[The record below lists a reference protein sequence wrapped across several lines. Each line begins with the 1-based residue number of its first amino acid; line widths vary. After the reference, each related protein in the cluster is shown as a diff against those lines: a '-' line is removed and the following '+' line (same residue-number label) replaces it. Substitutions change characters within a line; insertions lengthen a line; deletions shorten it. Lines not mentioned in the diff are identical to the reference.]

1 MRHRNYIFFLLV
13 NLLLVGSAGAVR
25 PNLMRHHEITVQH
38 LRLGIGAMAF
48 EGSSGWLLS
57 LNNWSAGV
65 GAYYT
70 YWFTHHIGISAGG
83 SVSYLSHSEKLDD
96 FSSSSRGTI
105 SITNGTTAVP
115 YSATMSVATSEVSEN
130 QSYTMLEVPLQLSV
144 KANPLYANVG
154 MSFATTL
161 STYGAYVYSSSTYK
175 VTEIE
180 DLGVSLDGV
189 PLRSSV
195 AEGGSGDYYPS
206 SVRRPFFAM
215 VSAEVGWRF
224 NFDQCNMLSLS
235 LYGSYALNR
244 CRPDVAA
251 GEIVDVDNGVARR
264 LSPMQAGLVD
274 GYRYYTAG
282 FCIAYHAGFGNPL
295 LKKNGSKHGRGKK
308 KKKLESESA
317 NEILEIE

>member
-1 MRHRNYIFFLLV
+1 MKVRVKIFFLLA
-13 NLLLVGSAGAVR
+13 NLFIVGSAGAVR

-48 EGSSGWLLS
+48 EGGSGWLLS
-57 LNNWSAGV
+57 SNSWSAGV

-70 YWFTHHIGISAGG
+70 YWFSRHIGISAGG
-83 SVSYLSHSEKLDD
+83 SVSYLSHSERLDD
-96 FSSSSRGTI
+96 ISSSSRGTVSI
-105 SITNGTTAVP
+105 SNGTTSVP
-115 YSATMSVATSEVSEN
+115 YSATMSVATSEVREN
-130 QSYTMLEVPLQLSV
+130 QSFTMLEIPLQLSL
-144 KANPLYANVG
+144 KANHLYANVG

-161 STYGAYVYSSSTYK
+161 SAYGAYVYSSSTYK

-195 AEGGSGDYYPS
+195 AEGGSGDYSPS
-206 SVRRPFFAM
+206 SVKRPIFAM

-224 NFDQCNMLSLS
+224 NFDQCNMVSLS

-244 CRPDVAA
+244 CSPDVAA
-251 GEIVDVDNGVARR
+251 SEIVDVENGVARR

-282 FCIAYHAGFGNPL
+282 FCIAYHLGVGSPL
-295 LKKNGSKHGRGKK
+295 LK
-308 KKKLESESA
+308 
-317 NEILEIE
+317 

>member
-1 MRHRNYIFFLLV
+1 M
-13 NLLLVGSAGAVR
+13 R

-48 EGSSGWLLS
+48 EGGSGWLLS
-57 LNNWSAGV
+57 SNSWSAGV

-70 YWFTHHIGISAGG
+70 YWFTRHIGISAGG
-83 SVSYLSHSEKLDD
+83 SVSYLSHSERLDD
-96 FSSSSRGTI
+96 ISSSSRGTVSI
-105 SITNGTTAVP
+105 SNGTTSVP
-115 YSATMSVATSEVSEN
+115 YSATMSVATSEVREN
-130 QSYTMLEVPLQLSV
+130 QSFTMLEIPLQLSL
-144 KANPLYANVG
+144 KANHLYANVG
-154 MSFATTL
+154 MSFATSL
-161 STYGAYVYSSSTYK
+161 SAYGAYVYSSSTYK

-224 NFDQCNMLSLS
+224 NFDQCNMVSLS

-244 CRPDVAA
+244 CSPDVAA
-251 GEIVDVDNGVARR
+251 SEIVDVENGVARR

-282 FCIAYHAGFGNPL
+282 FCIAYHLGVGSPL
-295 LKKNGSKHGRGKK
+295 LK
-308 KKKLESESA
+308 
-317 NEILEIE
+317 